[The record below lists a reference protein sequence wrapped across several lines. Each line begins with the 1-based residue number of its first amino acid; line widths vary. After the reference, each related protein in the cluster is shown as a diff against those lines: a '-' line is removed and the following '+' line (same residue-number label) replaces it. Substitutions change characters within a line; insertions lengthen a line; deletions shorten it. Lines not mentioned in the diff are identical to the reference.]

1 MSGTNSFYYFLK
13 FLEKKLKGHFN
24 FENIKTQ
31 NVESFFF
38 FLFSSITLVK
48 RYFCAISLRFTVFFS
63 SRRICHF
70 RSPLHWCVSF
80 YGLFSV
86 VAVVVF
92 LLLLS
97 LLLNV
102 FWLCFLHL
110 NDPKRRLMKEDY
122 RRLY

>member
-1 MSGTNSFYYFLK
+1 MSNR
-13 FLEKKLKGHFN
+13 
-24 FENIKTQ
+24 
-31 NVESFFF
+31 FFF

-63 SRRICHF
+63 SRRILCHF

-80 YGLFSV
+80 FGLFSV

>member
-1 MSGTNSFYYFLK
+1 MSNR
-13 FLEKKLKGHFN
+13 
-24 FENIKTQ
+24 
-31 NVESFFF
+31 FFF
-38 FLFSSITLVK
+38 KFSSITLVK

-80 YGLFSV
+80 FGLFSV

>member
-31 NVESFFF
+31 NVESVFFF
-38 FLFSSITLVK
+38 NSLVLLLLRDTFVQFLYVLQYFFLQGEYVILDPLYIGAFRFLV
-48 RYFCAISLRFTVFFS
+48 C
-63 SRRICHF
+63 
-70 RSPLHWCVSF
+70 
-80 YGLFSV
+80 
-86 VAVVVF
+86 F
-92 LLLLS
+92 LLLQLLLS

-110 NDPKRRLMKEDY
+110 NDPKGRLMKEDY